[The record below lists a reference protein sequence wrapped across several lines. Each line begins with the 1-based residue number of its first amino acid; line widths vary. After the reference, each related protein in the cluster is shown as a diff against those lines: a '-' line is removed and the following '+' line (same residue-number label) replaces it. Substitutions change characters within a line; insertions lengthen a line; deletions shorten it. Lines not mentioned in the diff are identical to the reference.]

1 MRKSEINIYDEVSKN
16 APIKT
21 TLDEI
26 EVGTVFRGE
35 VGYEEGHFWKIYN
48 TIVDLND
55 PFDTWSCS
63 NTTVIIEEVLDMDIK
78 LKSKEGE

>member
-1 MRKSEINIYDEVSKN
+1 MRKSEINIYDEVIKD

-35 VGYEEGHFWKIYN
+35 VGYEEGYFWKIYN
-48 TIVDLND
+48 KIIHLNN
-55 PFDTWSCS
+55 PFDTWNCS